1 MGATPLGIRGAWHKP
16 GLRLPALT
24 NDAPVLLVPCVRYPV
39 RWEGVL
45 LRVLQLE
52 PRGPSFG
59 LGAPIGISVGFL
71 NSSRRGGD
79 EGQWCC
85 VTFLCD
91 VLLAMWFDNSA
102 SVLVECGA

>member
-1 MGATPLGIRGAWHKP
+1 M
-16 GLRLPALT
+16 
-24 NDAPVLLVPCVRYPV
+24 
-39 RWEGVL
+39 
-45 LRVLQLE
+45 LQLE

-91 VLLAMWFDNSA
+91 VLLAITFDKTA
-102 SVLVECGA
+102 SVLVGCVHEVNQQQGGSNGYL